1 LRTQIKNK
9 VQAILSKNGL
19 RTPTKT
25 AFGKK
30 SQRYLADVAV
40 RPCYRLALDG
50 YLALIQNLQEQ
61 IGQVSAWIDQQVQRS
76 PEAQLLDTMPGI
88 GPYAALLI
96 LSEIGE
102 IDRFPDAKHL
112 CSYAG
117 LVPSVY
123 ASGGKVRHGR
133 LTKQGSKWLRWIL
146 IELALHAVNG
156 APQFRSLYYRV
167 MRKHGKNAGR
177 VAVARAMLKAI
188 YHMLKFK
195 ETFKAMPVKKRTGQ
209 HPGVM
214 A

>member
-1 LRTQIKNK
+1 MHQI
-9 VQAILSKNGL
+9 
-19 RTPTKT
+19 T
-25 AFGKK
+25 
-30 SQRYLADVAV
+30 
-40 RPCYRLALDG
+40 
-50 YLALIQNLQEQ
+50 EQ
-61 IGQVSAWIDQQVQRS
+61 IQVVSQWIDEQVRQTPS
-76 PEAQLLDTMPGI
+76 AQLLDTMPGI

-102 IDRFPDAKHL
+102 IGRFPDAKHL

-146 IELALHAVNG
+146 VELSIHAVNG

-167 MRKHGKNAGR
+167 MKKHGANSGR

-188 YHMLKFK
+188 YHMLKYQ
-195 ETFKAMPVKKRTGQ
+195 EPFKAMPAIQKFTGQ
-209 HPGVM
+209 RPGVM
-214 A
+214 AAA